1 MKTYQ
6 LSSLG
11 RRNVLLL
18 MIGAAL
24 IWLFAV
30 WVFQSTLAI
39 SVSDTQGTLDALQA
53 TFSEG
58 LSVDRAVPA
67 LFMLVLMVAAPLTM
81 WNIGMEWGVRYTP
94 TADGLRY
101 QSTGVSL
108 VIPWT
113 SIGEIRAIDA
123 DSDEPSHELRLKV
136 DPTTQITNPLLRL
149 LHAQAYG
156 RAVLP
161 VYAGIEHR
169 EELIDEIRRRAG
181 LN

>member
-11 RRNVLLL
+11 RRNVILL

-24 IWLFAV
+24 IWVFAV

-39 SVSDTQGTLDALQA
+39 SMNPATVVSSLQA
-53 TFSEG
+53 AVAEG
-58 LSVDRAVPA
+58 LSVDRTVPA
-67 LFMLVLMVAAPLTM
+67 LFMVVLMVAAPLTM

-101 QSTGVSL
+101 QSAGVAMT
-108 VIPWT
+108 IPWS
-113 SIGEIRAIDA
+113 SIAEIRPIDA

-136 DPTTQITNPLLRL
+136 DPTPQITNPLLRI

-156 RAVLP
+156 RVILP
-161 VYAGIEHR
+161 IYAGIEHR

>member
-11 RRNVLLL
+11 RRNVVLL
-18 MIGAAL
+18 MIGAGL
-24 IWLFAV
+24 IWIFAV
-30 WVFQSTLAI
+30 WVLQSTLGI
-39 SVSDTQGTLDALQA
+39 SMDPITTLDALQA
-53 TFSEG
+53 TLQEG
-58 LSVDRAVPA
+58 LSVDRTVPA

-81 WNIGMEWGVRYTP
+81 WNIAMEWGARYTP

-101 QSTGVSL
+101 ESTGVAL
-108 VIPWT
+108 MIPWT
-113 SIGEIRAIDA
+113 SIGEIRTVDA
-123 DSDEPSHELRLKV
+123 DSDEPAHELRLKV
-136 DPTTQITNPLLRL
+136 DPTTQISNPVLRL

-161 VYAGIEHR
+161 LYAGLEHR

-181 LN
+181 LS

>member
-6 LSSLG
+6 LSALG
-11 RRNVLLL
+11 RRNVVLL

-24 IWLFAV
+24 IWVFAV

-39 SVSDTQGTLDALQA
+39 SMNPSTMLDALQA
-53 TFSEG
+53 TLSEG
-58 LSVDRAVPA
+58 LTVDRTVPA
-67 LFMLVLMVAAPLTM
+67 LFMIVLMVAAPLTM
-81 WNIGMEWGVRYTP
+81 WNIAMEWGVRYTP
-94 TADGLRY
+94 LADGLRY
-101 QSTGVSL
+101 ESSGVSL
-108 VIPWT
+108 MIPWT
-113 SIGEIRAIDA
+113 SIAEIRTIDA
-123 DSDEPSHELRLKV
+123 DSDEPAHELRLKV
-136 DPTTQITNPLLRL
+136 DPTTQITNPLLRI

-161 VYAGIEHR
+161 LYAGIEHR